1 MTLLTIN
8 GHRTMNLV
16 DTKGD
21 SGSET
26 FAKSTRLLSLDVF
39 RGITI
44 AGMILVNNP
53 GSWSSVY
60 PALEHAEWNGWTPT
74 DLIYPF
80 FLFIIGVAMPYSFS
94 RRLERGATKPKLFL
108 HVLVRSLILFA
119 LGMILTGLP
128 DYNFSHKLI
137 LDVLQRIGIIYFFAG
152 TIFLVTSVACQAAV
166 AIACLILYW
175 MLMMLV
181 PVPGYGAGVLT
192 PVGNLWWYV
201 DSVLLRGWHY
211 HAEGILSLIPSIS
224 TVLAGTLTG
233 HWLRTSRNPHEKVS
247 ALFVFGNIAMVL
259 GAILDMWF
267 PINKLLWSSSYV
279 VFTAGFALNL
289 LGVCYWLIEIKG
301 YKRWALPFV
310 VFGTNAI
317 TVFFLSSL
325 TARILELIKIGQGS
339 LKSFLYTNM
348 FASWAGNLN
357 GSLFYAIAYVLLWLG
372 VMAIFYKKRIFI
384 KI

>member
-1 MTLLTIN
+1 
-8 GHRTMNLV
+8 MNSTN
-16 DTKGD
+16 TKGD

-26 FAKSTRLLSLDVF
+26 FAKSTRLVSLDVF

-53 GSWSSVY
+53 GSWGSVY

-94 RRLERGATKPKLFL
+94 RRLESGATKPKLFL

-137 LDVLQRIGIIYFFAG
+137 LDVLQRIGIIYFFTG
-152 TIFLVTSVACQAAV
+152 TIFLVTSVTSQAVV

-181 PVPGYGAGVLT
+181 PVPGYGAGVLA

-201 DSVLLRGWHY
+201 DNVLLRGWHY

-233 HWLRTSRNPHEKVS
+233 HWLRTPRNSYEKVS
-247 ALFVFGNIAMVL
+247 ALFVFGNFALVL

-310 VFGTNAI
+310 VFGMNAI

-325 TARILELIKIGQGS
+325 TARILELIKIGQVS

-348 FASWAGNLN
+348 FAPWAGNLN

-372 VMAIFYKKRIFI
+372 VMAVFYKKRIFI